1 MRYDLD
7 LSVVQAIR
15 EQSVDLIQC
24 VQHGNLI
31 GTPAAATSALRA
43 RESVMPKWKMLAARA
58 ASAFPARKTSAK
70 CAAEPAARR
79 ASGLRASMATMTA
92 WAPKLLPISAI
103 NSGRAIAEE
112 LMLTL
117 SAPALKT
124 AAASAPPRA

>member
-58 ASAFPARKTSAK
+58 ASALPARKTSAK
-70 CAAEPAARR
+70 CAAEPAPPEAMT
-79 ASGLRASMATMTA
+79 GIWTA
-92 WAPKLLPISAI
+92 WETRRVSSQSKPF
-103 NSGRAIAEE
+103 
-112 LMLTL
+112 LMPSVSL
-117 SAPALKT
+117 SLIH
-124 AAASAPPRA
+124 